1 MTFSDQLKKIKK
13 DLENQEKSVKKQAIE
28 KMARPPKAP
37 KPVQKTKGH
46 AAPQP
51 AESHLSDDELFAQ
64 SIAGIGKNEVYRGK
78 FGDPLDKWEP
88 QKEVDKKAE
97 AKTHAEEAEARQ
109 FVEELREQ
117 RTFEEVVGKLDKRFK
132 GEKYHVPNKATA
144 IAAATPL
151 HTESLALDSDGLRS
165 VEVTPAHR
173 ELLKR
178 ADIYRKEKRI
188 PELNLRGRTKD
199 DALLRLEGFLDI
211 ARRRGDRYGRVIH
224 GKGKGSQ
231 DDPVIKPAVLIWCE
245 GPGAKFVAGYAPEV
259 SDDGDYGS
267 IMLEF
272 RKT

>member
-13 DLENQEKSVKKQAIE
+13 DLENQEKAGKKRAIE
-28 KMARPPKAP
+28 KMARPPKATKP
-37 KPVQKTKGH
+37 PQKSPEKPVP
-46 AAPQP
+46 APV
-51 AESHLSDDELFAQ
+51 ENNLSDEELFAQ
-64 SIAGIGKNEVYRGK
+64 SIAGIGKSEVYKGK
-78 FGDPLDKWEP
+78 FGDPMDRWEP
-88 QKEVDKKAE
+88 QKETDKKLE
-97 AKTHAEEAEARQ
+97 AKTLAEEAEARQ

-117 RTFEEVVGKLDKRFK
+117 RTFEQVVGKLDKRFK

-144 IAAATPL
+144 LAAETPL

-165 VEVTPAHR
+165 VEVTHAHR

-178 ADIYRKEKRI
+178 ADVHRKEKRI

-259 SDDGDYGS
+259 SEDGDYGS

-272 RKT
+272 RKV